1 MAIGLAMIG
10 ALVVLVLLGLGLVKA
25 YEILTANRSDKQ

>member
-10 ALVVLVLLGLGLVKA
+10 AVVVLVLLGLGLLKA
-25 YEILTANRSDKQ
+25 YEILNAKRKDK